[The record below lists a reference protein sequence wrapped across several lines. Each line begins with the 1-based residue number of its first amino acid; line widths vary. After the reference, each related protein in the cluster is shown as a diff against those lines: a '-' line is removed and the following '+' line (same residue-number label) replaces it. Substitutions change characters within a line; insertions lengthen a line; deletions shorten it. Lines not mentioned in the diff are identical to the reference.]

1 MTENTNIVQER
12 NKAYFRAFVDGRGT
26 LDNPALY
33 LSTLLIG
40 AVLVVPYWLV
50 PKDYGMNSL
59 YNPIVVTLLIFNAI
73 NLLLLFAIV
82 IPYLKKKLYQYQR
95 FSSIW
100 QVLFSYSLTINLVF
114 LAVFM
119 IVAKKGSFSY
129 SPIYAV
135 CFVFGIIYILSMLY
149 HIYWLRSQMQHG
161 FSPEHT
167 EGNYLSQKKVQSA
180 GSMALIFSG
189 TLLGRYMTAG
199 QANIFGMVAGLL
211 FVMAFSRLNLE
222 YIYVMILKW
231 RDKEYWEAYRP
242 EDGVGGTSKK
252 TKAFIRIFFE
262 LLFIIGLAY
271 LRTEILPANSPLI
284 PILKLI
290 PKFVLVYWGL
300 RIVIWGYRKI
310 KDRENST
317 E

>member
-1 MTENTNIVQER
+1 MTENTDTVQER
-12 NKAYFRAFVDGRGT
+12 NKAYFRAFVDGRGN

-33 LSTLLIG
+33 LSTLLVG

-59 YNPIVVTLLIFNAI
+59 HNPIVVTLLIFNAI

-82 IPYLKKKLYQYQR
+82 IPYLKKKLYQHQR

-100 QVLFSYSLTINLVF
+100 QVLFSYSLTFNLVF

-119 IVAKKGSFSY
+119 IVAKKGSYSY
-129 SPIYAV
+129 EPIYAV
-135 CFVFGIIYILSMLY
+135 CFVLGIIYILSMLY
-149 HIYWLRSQMQHG
+149 HIYWLRSQLQHG

-167 EGNYLSQKKVQSA
+167 EGNYSSRKKVQSA

-189 TLLGRYMTAG
+189 TVLARYMTAG

-231 RDKEYWEAYRP
+231 RDKEYWEEYRL
-242 EDGVGGTSKK
+242 EDGIGGTSKK
-252 TKAFIRIFFE
+252 TKSFIRIFLE
-262 LLFIIGLAY
+262 VLFIIGLAY
-271 LRTEILPANSPLI
+271 LRTEILPDDSPLI
-284 PILKLI
+284 PILKIIPRLI
-290 PKFVLVYWGL
+290 LVYWGL

-310 KDRENST
+310 KNRKNST